1 VKAAFPTE
9 SFATLA
15 ELEPRSFWFRGR
27 NDLIAWALGTYFPD
41 AASFLEVGCGTGFV
55 LLGLRRRFPGLRL
68 VGGEPEEAGLAVASE
83 RLPDVELRTLDARDL
98 PFDSEFDVVG
108 AFDVLEHIDDDEV
121 ALEQLRK
128 AAKPGGGVLLTVPQ
142 HPWLWS
148 SVDEFG
154 GHRRRY
160 RREEL
165 IRKAEAAG
173 LEVLR
178 TTSAVTFLLP
188 LVALSRLRDRR
199 TPPEE
204 YDVRR
209 EFSAPPKVDALLER
223 VLWLE
228 RRLIARGVS
237 FPAGSSLL
245 LVARRRLPA

>member
-9 SFATLA
+9 AFATLA
-15 ELEPRSFWFRGR
+15 ELEPRSFWFRAR
-27 NDLIAWALGTYFPD
+27 NDLIAWALETYFPD

-55 LLGLRRRFPGLRL
+55 LLGLRRRFPALRL
-68 VGGEPEEAGLAVASE
+68 VGGEPEEEGLAVARE

-98 PFDSEFDVVG
+98 PFEGEFDAVG
-108 AFDVLEHIDDDEV
+108 AFDVLEHIDEDVV
-121 ALEQLRK
+121 ALEQLRN
-128 AAKPGGGVLLTVPQ
+128 AARPGGGVLLTVPQ

-148 SVDEFG
+148 AADEFG

-160 RREEL
+160 RRGEL
-165 IRKAEAAG
+165 IRKTEAAG

-178 TTSAVTFLLP
+178 ATSAVTLLLP

-199 TPPEE
+199 IASED

-209 EFSAPPKVDALLER
+209 EFSAPPKVDAALER
-223 VLWLE
+223 VLRLE
-228 RRLIARGVS
+228 RGLIARGVS

-245 LVARRRLPA
+245 LVARRR